1 MTGVI
6 PPQPGLN
13 QARVEQLEGPTCSQA
28 GLQASP
34 YKRNGGGMEEG
45 SGRRRARDEWHQ
57 TKVVRAGQAG
67 WQDLQELRDRSGTE
81 WAIYLTEEA
90 YKLRKDPLTW
100 TAQHFQKLFRETVVH
115 EPARWSRFRGE
126 GAPFTLEELRRVV
139 GRGKTKKAVGLDL
152 TSYELVKALC
162 QDEVS
167 EGSLLAWMQSV
178 RKGVE
183 IPKAWL
189 TTIITLLPKK
199 PRPES
204 PSDMRPISLGSALGK
219 VFGGLLLQRTRA
231 VLRPKGPE
239 QCALGG
245 RQTADYLFSVF
256 KTFAVETEWRF
267 GLNWLKIDIN
277 KAYDSIHREKILEYL
292 ARELPEDMWC
302 EFEGWRRLLG
312 PGEAHVRTPWGCQV
326 IEQTRGIRQGAV
338 ESPFIFAIAMECAL
352 HRAQQQPEW
361 PSELSSAPD
370 MKLASLLF
378 MDDSILWD
386 NRQGPLLTK
395 YRLFKSAL
403 LEWGL
408 TVNPKKTVFYKS
420 PHSPEAP
427 VIDLDGVQVQSSS
440 TFEVMGVH
448 LSVPLKPA
456 AVMDT
461 GMAKARKKYFAS
473 RNVLKCRGPLKKRLQ
488 VFGRGG
494 PVVCLSGDAH
504 PARHGSIE
512 YDATRDGGEDVRPE
526 KESRGDVARI

>member
-1 MTGVI
+1 MPTTGRADYLLNELGRQGYSLHAPAPMQWDTPTTRPRRRNARGRQIDGVATKQTRRPDLSIDEGSFHQIGGDHDRIQAVVPISGAHAKTEGWETRPRVVTGVI

-13 QARVEQLEGPTCSQA
+13 QARVEQLAASHTAPRRGNRYRDPHAVKQA
-28 GLQASP
+28 FKQARTKETEEAW
-34 YKRNGGGMEEG
+34 KRAQAL
-45 SGRRRARDEWHQ
+45 RRRARDEWHQ
-57 TKVVRAGQAG
+57 TKVVRGGGQAG

-139 GRGKTKKAVGLDL
+139 GRGKTKKAVGLAL

-189 TTIITLLPKK
+189 TTIIALLPRK

-245 RQTADYLFSVF
+245 RQTADVQCF
-256 KTFAVETEWRF
+256 
-267 GLNWLKIDIN
+267 
-277 KAYDSIHREKILEYL
+277 
-292 ARELPEDMWC
+292 
-302 EFEGWRRLLG
+302 
-312 PGEAHVRTPWGCQV
+312 Q
-326 IEQTRGIRQGAV
+326 
-338 ESPFIFAIAMECAL
+338 
-352 HRAQQQPEW
+352 
-361 PSELSSAPD
+361 
-370 MKLASLLF
+370 
-378 MDDSILWD
+378 
-386 NRQGPLLTK
+386 
-395 YRLFKSAL
+395 
-403 LEWGL
+403 
-408 TVNPKKTVFYKS
+408 
-420 PHSPEAP
+420 
-427 VIDLDGVQVQSSS
+427 DL
-440 TFEVMGVH
+440 
-448 LSVPLKPA
+448 
-456 AVMDT
+456 
-461 GMAKARKKYFAS
+461 
-473 RNVLKCRGPLKKRLQ
+473 C
-488 VFGRGG
+488 GG
-494 PVVCLSGDAH
+494 D
-504 PARHGSIE
+504 
-512 YDATRDGGEDVRPE
+512 
-526 KESRGDVARI
+526 